1 MTRET
6 TFFEGWSWFKFNNS
20 GLGLGTTL
28 KFSASVAKGLKLK
41 VRKFWGLFPTFVEV
55 TGVKLAG
62 GFFGPCSRPPP
73 SPILNKIRLC
83 DAETSL
89 DETIKSINSQTNND
103 GLKEVF
109 YKHFSNKL
117 APILL
122 DVYGSR
128 EKLGTIGITSR
139 TVIISAIYK
148 KDDKRNMKNYRP
160 ILFLNLNYNI
170 YITILTN

>member
-1 MTRET
+1 M
-6 TFFEGWSWFKFNNS
+6 
-20 GLGLGTTL
+20 
-28 KFSASVAKGLKLK
+28 
-41 VRKFWGLFPTFVEV
+41 
-55 TGVKLAG
+55 
-62 GFFGPCSRPPP
+62 
-73 SPILNKIRLC
+73 
-83 DAETSL
+83 ETSL

-109 YKHFSNKL
+109 YKHISNKL

-122 DVYGSR
+122 DVYGSWG
-128 EKLGTIGITSR
+128 KLGTIGITSR

-160 ILFLNLNYNI
+160 ILFSNLNYNI